1 LEQQIYFS
9 TILFF
14 TIAIVLA
21 IAFVMTKYLG
31 KKVTGVISPNKNMV
45 YESGVSNPIGSSKIN
60 VAIKFYLIA
69 IIFVIFDVEV
79 LFLFPWAISLRDF
92 SIVGLIDMFIFL
104 SILIGGLFYV
114 YKSGALKWQ

>member
-1 LEQQIYFS
+1 MEQQLYFS

-14 TIAIVLA
+14 SIGVILAVLFLLTRY
-21 IAFVMTKYLG
+21 IG
-31 KKVTGVISPNKNMV
+31 KKATGNIHPNKNLV

-60 VAIKFYLIA
+60 IAIKFYLVA

-79 LFLFPWAISLRDF
+79 LFLFPWALNLRELGMT
-92 SIVGLIDMFIFL
+92 GLVDMFIFL
-104 SILIGGLFYV
+104 FILIGGLVYV

>member
-1 LEQQIYFS
+1 MEQQLYFS

-14 TIAIVLA
+14 SIGVILAVLFLLTRY
-21 IAFVMTKYLG
+21 IG
-31 KKVTGVISPNKNMV
+31 KKATGNIPPNKNLV

-60 VAIKFYLIA
+60 LAIKFYLVA

-79 LFLFPWAISLRDF
+79 LFLFPWALNLRELGAT
-92 SIVGLIDMFIFL
+92 GLVDMFIFL
-104 SILIGGLFYV
+104 SILIGGLVYV